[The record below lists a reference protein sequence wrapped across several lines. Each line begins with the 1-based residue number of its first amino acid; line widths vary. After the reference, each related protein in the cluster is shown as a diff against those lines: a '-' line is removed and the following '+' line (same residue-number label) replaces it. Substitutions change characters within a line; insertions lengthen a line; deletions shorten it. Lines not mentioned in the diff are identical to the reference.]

1 MSFSLDDFVDPR
13 PAEQSRR
20 QSQSQSQSQ
29 QSQIRTRSRPCTGLS
44 NFAKMGARFEAD
56 HRANAARRKLE
67 IETGVRTYL
76 PDNELDDDVYAA
88 PVHYSPPASLP
99 AAVTSF
105 RPAASLRQ
113 NTERPAAPPQA
124 QQPQDVPAASRGAQ
138 VLARVGAILT
148 SVLQPLL
155 PEDTYPFAEER
166 GVVRR
171 R

>member
-1 MSFSLDDFVDPR
+1 VYVSFSLDDFVDPR

-20 QSQSQSQSQ
+20 QSQSQSQ
-29 QSQIRTRSRPCTGLS
+29 QSQFRTRSRPCTGLS

-56 HRANAARRKLE
+56 HRVNAARRKLE

-88 PVHYSPPASLP
+88 PVHYSPPASMP
-99 AAVTSF
+99 AAGTSF

-113 NTERPAAPPQA
+113 HTERPAAPPQD
-124 QQPQDVPAASRGAQ
+124 QEQDVPAASRGAQ
-138 VLARVGAILT
+138 ILARVGAILT
-148 SVLQPLL
+148 NVLQPLL